1 MYNYINE
8 WMKAIGKNR
17 KFLGGD
23 KPNLADLV
31 SFCDIFM
38 NLNVIFMQYKVCVMK
53 Y

>member
-31 SFCDIFM
+31 SYNTLCKPIH
-38 NLNVIFMQYKVCVMK
+38 
-53 Y
+53 